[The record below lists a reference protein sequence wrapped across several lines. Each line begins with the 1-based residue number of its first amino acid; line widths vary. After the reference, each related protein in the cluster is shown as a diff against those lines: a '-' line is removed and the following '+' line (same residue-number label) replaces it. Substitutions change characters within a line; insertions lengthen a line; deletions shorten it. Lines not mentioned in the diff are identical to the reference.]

1 MNKWVLA
8 LFVILITLTGLSETN
23 YKVLFDLSSDS
34 KDNWTTLLN
43 NVENVKKELGD
54 KTQIRVVLHGGGI
67 HLIETKTAFQVD
79 RINKLIAGGIEFVGC
94 ENTMKRKNIQKSQ
107 LLPNVGTV
115 PAGLAELVRKQS
127 QGWSYLKIG
136 H

>member
-1 MNKWVLA
+1 MNKWVLG
-8 LFVILITLTGLSETN
+8 LFVLLITLTGLSETN

-67 HLIETKTAFQVD
+67 HLIESQTAFQVD
-79 RINKLIAGGIEFVGC
+79 RINQLIARGVQFVGC

-115 PAGLAELVRKQS
+115 PAGLAELVRKQF

>member
-1 MNKWVLA
+1 MNKFIAGLVL
-8 LFVILITLTGLSETN
+8 LLTSLTSFSETSF
-23 YKVLFDLSSDS
+23 KVLFDLSSDS
-34 KDNWTTLLN
+34 QENWTTLLN
-43 NVENVKKELGD
+43 NVENVKKELGP
-54 KTQIRVVLHGGGI
+54 KTEIRVVLHGGGI
-67 HLIETKTAFQVD
+67 HLIESKTAFQVD
-79 RINKLIAGGIEFVGC
+79 RINQLIAGGVQFVGC

-115 PAGLAELVRKQS
+115 SAGLAELVRKQS

>member
-1 MNKWVLA
+1 MK
-8 LFVILITLTGLSETN
+8 
-23 YKVLFDLSSDS
+23 
-34 KDNWTTLLN
+34 
-43 NVENVKKELGD
+43 
-54 KTQIRVVLHGGGI
+54 
-67 HLIETKTAFQVD
+67 
-79 RINKLIAGGIEFVGC
+79 
-94 ENTMKRKNIQKSQ
+94 NTMKRKNIQKSQ

>member
-1 MNKWVLA
+1 MNKFIAGLVL
-8 LFVILITLTGLSETN
+8 LLTSLTSFSETSF
-23 YKVLFDLSSDS
+23 KVLFDLSSDS
-34 KDNWTTLLN
+34 QENWTTLLN
-43 NVENVKKELGD
+43 NVENVKKELGP
-54 KTQIRVVLHGGGI
+54 KTEIRVVLHGGGI
-67 HLIETKTAFQVD
+67 HLIESKTAFQVD
-79 RINKLIAGGIEFVGC
+79 RINQLIAGGVQFVGC